1 MGEFWV
7 SRHQILQFFFIEKAN
22 LLENTI
28 FYINQAYQS
37 FKDGKKVYYND
48 VFILAQIMPLAQQ
61 PKEIKSYEP
70 QR

>member
-1 MGEFWV
+1 MGI
-7 SRHQILQFFFIEKAN
+7 STPNLAIFFIEKAN

-48 VFILAQIMPLAQQ
+48 VFILAQTMPLAQQ